1 MSDMIDRQKAIEA
14 LQKEIDK
21 GKPPF
26 NDTIGAVRCGVR
38 LARNIIEDLPSVQ
51 EREEKMGE
59 WCHDC
64 KEYDNDRHCCPRWNR
79 VIRNTVEELKAEHL
93 PSVQERKGH
102 DTGESRWFHCSECGY
117 GVFDV
122 YLDDEQKYDLA
133 YHYCP
138 NCGAHMEGAEDDD

>member
-1 MSDMIDRQKAIEA
+1 MSDLIDRQAAIDAIKACDDGHGFVW
-14 LQKEIDK
+14 LD
-21 GKPPF
+21 
-26 NDTIGAVRCGVR
+26 GVR
-38 LARNIIEDLPSVQ
+38 AVLTL
-51 EREEKMGE
+51 
-59 WCHDC
+59 
-64 KEYDNDRHCCPRWNR
+64 
-79 VIRNTVEELKAEHL
+79 L

-138 NCGAHMEGAEDDD
+138 NCGAHMEGAEDAGRNE